1 MSGDGVKTTSRT
13 VEAMASQSK
22 ETKCFVTGAT
32 FIGSHLIDRL
42 VETGTVT
49 VMVKP

>member
-1 MSGDGVKTTSRT
+1 
-13 VEAMASQSK
+13 MASQSK

-49 VMVKP
+49 VMVNLEVLKVEAYLE